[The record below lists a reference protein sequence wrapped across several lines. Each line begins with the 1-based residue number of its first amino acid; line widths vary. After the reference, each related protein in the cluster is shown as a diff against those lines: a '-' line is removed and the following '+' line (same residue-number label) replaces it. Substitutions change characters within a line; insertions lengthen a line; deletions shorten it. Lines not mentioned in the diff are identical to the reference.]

1 MGSYIILLH
10 KAEIS
15 IYNKINYLIVI
26 NGQTLNLHLIER
38 KKNINKIY
46 HEIAWF
52 NQWHMTVCL
61 HN

>member
-1 MGSYIILLH
+1 MILLH
-10 KAEIS
+10 KSEIS
-15 IYNKINYLIVI
+15 IYNKIKYLIVI
-26 NGQTLNLHLIER
+26 NGQTLNLHLIEC
-38 KKNINKIY
+38 KKYINKIY